1 MMGTVMVR
9 SVKVTL
15 PFLSTNTTELVLWG
29 EGEGRGRGRGRISA
43 LCHSSTIYSAMQQY
57 LSIVPCSSTYL

>member
-29 EGEGRGRGRGRISA
+29 EGEGRGGRRISA
-43 LCHSSTIYSAMQQY
+43 LCHSSTY
-57 LSIVPCSSTYL
+57 L